1 MSQHLTMLHTLNFP
15 DQSHSKF
22 VKLTSCLQY
31 NYAAGSQVCREI
43 LFRLVNLRSHR
54 PRCKFFC
61 LQVAHSTK
69 AGHVQKEDTD
79 YDNIRLNSLFHVQT
93 LRNFPVEKL
102 SGEVVLVRLDSTVLL
117 ESLPSDS
124 RSLSL
129 NRTLATIK
137 HLHNAGAKVL
147 LISNWGQSADPMISS
162 EFLADYLSSLL
173 QLKVV
178 PASGVSN
185 FMEANAGELQY
196 ADIFLLD
203 DLAKHREE
211 VSNCLEFSKKLS
223 SGATIFVNDAFSL
236 SHKILASTVGVA
248 RFCHASIAGFC
259 FEEELNQLLTIIDTS
274 RRPYYAIIGGSNF
287 SRKSAAL
294 HHLASKCDGLV
305 FVGKLA
311 FQVMKAL
318 GLPVPAFCVEQNAVG
333 EALKLIKL
341 AESRKIPMYYPDDF
355 WCLSDSS
362 TKPLDIVRSDEIV
375 SGCKKILWVGSS
387 DCGLLKRNT
396 VGASELAQML
406 ETTRKS
412 GCDVIVVGGAACKA
426 LAGISTSSPQYT
438 MFHSASVV
446 WEFLKGRTLPGVT
459 ALDKAYPHDI
469 KWNTIF
475 SDPTR
480 PLVVDIGS
488 GNGLFLFEMARRW
501 KYSNFLGLE
510 INEKLVT
517 RCLDY
522 VLQCNLK
529 NVHFISANATSTF
542 RSIVS
547 SYPGDLVLVAIQCP
561 NPDFNKEEHRWRMVQ
576 RILVEA
582 IIDLLVTSGKVF
594 LQSDI
599 EAVAIRM
606 KEQFILYGKGEVSV
620 DGGDGTEWIDE
631 NPLGV
636 RSDWERHVIGRGAPM
651 YRTILIKA

>member
-1 MSQHLTMLHTLNFP
+1 MLHTLNFP

-31 NYAAGSQVCREI
+31 NYAAGSQ
-43 LFRLVNLRSHR
+43 
-54 PRCKFFC
+54 
-61 LQVAHSTK
+61 
-69 AGHVQKEDTD
+69 DTD

-362 TKPLDIVRSDEIV
+362 TKPLEIVRSDEIV
-375 SGCKKILWVGSS
+375 SGWTPVDLGPSSLKRISSLISGCKKILWVGSS

-426 LAGISTSSPQYT
+426 LAGISTSSPHYT

-446 WEFLKGRTLPGVT
+446 WEFLKGRTLPGVA
-459 ALDKAYPHDI
+459 ALDKTTGNCFEHPAAYPHDI

-582 IIDLLVTSGKVF
+582 IIDLLVTSGK
-594 LQSDI
+594 SDV